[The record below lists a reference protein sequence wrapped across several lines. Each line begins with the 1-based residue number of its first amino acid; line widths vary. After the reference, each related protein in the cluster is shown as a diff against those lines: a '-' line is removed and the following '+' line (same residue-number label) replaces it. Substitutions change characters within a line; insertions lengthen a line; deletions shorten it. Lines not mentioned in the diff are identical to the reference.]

1 MTISVKVGSQW
12 CPWCFDQ
19 CFEGRHDRYGR
30 FDPWSVEVSEE
41 EIDQYMPSRHWARA
55 RRDEVRYNIA
65 FGVHIGTRRRGV
77 RE

>member
-1 MTISVKVGSQW
+1 MTTSVKVCSHW

-19 CFEGRHDRYGR
+19 CFEGRHDRFGR
-30 FDPWSVEVSEE
+30 FDPWSVKVSEE
-41 EIDQYMPSRHWARA
+41 EIDRWMPSRHWSWA

-65 FGVHIGTRRRGV
+65 FGRHIGV